1 MLDVEFL
8 EPIQERIAQ
17 VEARML
23 AQADGSHFQ
32 LASALSQ
39 LLNSGGKRIRVAV
52 TLLAGELLEG
62 DRDTLITLAAALELL
77 HTATLVHDDL
87 IDGSLIRRGFPT
99 LNAQLSAPA
108 TVLTGDFIF
117 ARAAKLAADVNLVPV
132 MQLFAQ
138 TLATIVNGEII
149 QLFGRRGTAGREEYE
164 RRIYAKTAS
173 LFETAT
179 TSAAIVSQAPE
190 PMVERMKAYGYDIG
204 MAFQLVDD
212 ILDFTGDISQVGKPV
227 ANDLRQ
233 GVVTLPALLFMEN
246 HPRDRVLKAVIA
258 GDPVPS
264 DDFNR
269 LLLAIRASGVIETA
283 LGEANEFVERAID
296 RLSVFPDS
304 PARRGLTELAQFIVQ
319 RSK

>member
-1 MLDVEFL
+1 
-8 EPIQERIAQ
+8 
-17 VEARML
+17 
-23 AQADGSHFQ
+23 
-32 LASALSQ
+32 
-39 LLNSGGKRIRVAV
+39 V
-52 TLLAGELLEG
+52 TLLAGELLHG

-149 QLFGRRGTAGREEYE
+149 QLFGRRGAAGREEYE

-179 TSAAIVSQAPE
+179 TSAAIVSQVPE
-190 PMVERMKAYGYDIG
+190 PTIERMKAYGYDIG

-212 ILDFTGDISQVGKPV
+212 ILDFTGELSQVGKPV

-233 GVVTLPALLFMEN
+233 GVVTLPALLFMEK

-269 LLLAIRASGVIETA
+269 LLLAIRASGVIEAA